1 MISHV
6 GARCVIGVNEARG
19 RMTEDSSLY
28 LRKRAQQERDLAK
41 VRQSE
46 QRIADAHRA
55 VAEEYERHADG
66 IDGVTKTPVDADS
79 E

>member
-1 MISHV
+1 
-6 GARCVIGVNEARG
+6 
-19 RMTEDSSLY
+19 MTQDASLY

-41 VRQSE
+41 ARQAE
-46 QRIADAHRA
+46 RRIADAHSA

-66 IDGVTKTPVDADS
+66 IDGVGRAPADADS